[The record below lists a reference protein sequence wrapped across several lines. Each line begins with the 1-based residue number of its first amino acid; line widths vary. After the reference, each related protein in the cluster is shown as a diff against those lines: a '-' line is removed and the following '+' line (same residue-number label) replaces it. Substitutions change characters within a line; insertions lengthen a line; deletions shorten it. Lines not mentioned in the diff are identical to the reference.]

1 MEFRY
6 DQLSINAMIKFVW
19 AIRNDGPGATSL
31 KMTDVKKKFIQ
42 FLNLFEDDD
51 DILFELL
58 IVNGKARV
66 DKGIQLNA

>member
-1 MEFRY
+1 
-6 DQLSINAMIKFVW
+6 
-19 AIRNDGPGATSL
+19 
-31 KMTDVKKKFIQ
+31 MTDVKKKFIQ
-42 FLNLFEDDD
+42 FLNLFKDDDD

>member
-1 MEFRY
+1 
-6 DQLSINAMIKFVW
+6 
-19 AIRNDGPGATSL
+19 
-31 KMTDVKKKFIQ
+31 MTDVKKKFIQ
-42 FLNLFEDDD
+42 FLKLFKDDD

>member
-1 MEFRY
+1 
-6 DQLSINAMIKFVW
+6 
-19 AIRNDGPGATSL
+19 
-31 KMTDVKKKFIQ
+31 MTDVKKKFIQ
-42 FLNLFEDDD
+42 FLNLFKDDD